1 MNGTL
6 QGPADQPSLID
17 AIMTTRAMRR
27 LKPDPIPDEVLW
39 QILAAANQAPSGG
52 NIQPWQFMMVTSV
65 AVRSELAA
73 LYLRCY
79 DRYEAAMLPTRRPP
93 SSEAAAAAW
102 QRTVDASRHLAE
114 HFHEAPAIA
123 VVLGADIDLT
133 ISDSQ
138 GPLDIGS
145 ILGSVFPA
153 VQNLMLAARAL
164 GVGTALTT
172 VLRIEQD
179 RTREILAI
187 PQRWQVLAVIPMGYP
202 VGTFGVAPRKP
213 VEKVTHWDRF
223 GEQRQRVDTG
233 S

>member
-1 MNGTL
+1 MNAPISPPT
-6 QGPADQPSLID
+6 QPSLID
-17 AIMTTRAMRR
+17 GIMTTRAMRR
-27 LKPDPIPDEVLW
+27 LKPDLIPDDVLW

-52 NIQPWQFMMVTSV
+52 NIQPWQFLMVTSP
-65 AVRSELAA
+65 AVRADLAA
-73 LYLRCY
+73 LYLECY

-93 SSEAAAAAW
+93 SNEAAAAAW

-114 HFHEAPAIA
+114 HFHEVPAIA

-133 ISDSQ
+133 ISDDK

-145 ILGSVFPA
+145 ILGSVFPS

-179 RTREILAI
+179 RTRKILAI

-202 VGTFGVAPRKP
+202 VGKFGVAPRKP
-213 VEKVTHWDRF
+213 VEKVTHWDQF
-223 GEQRQRVDTG
+223 GAQRPRPVANI
-233 S
+233 